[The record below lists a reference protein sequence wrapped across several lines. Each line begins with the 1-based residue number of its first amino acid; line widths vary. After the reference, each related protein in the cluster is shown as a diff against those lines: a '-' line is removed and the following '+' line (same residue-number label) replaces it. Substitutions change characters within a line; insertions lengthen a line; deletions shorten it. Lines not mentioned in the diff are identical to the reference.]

1 MKQSKTDVY
10 EQSGGACV
18 REDEGEDVMQQH
30 GKDERLEP
38 EKKLGIW
45 SSDSSKESQQFKW
58 MFSCVVLARFLEE

>member
-1 MKQSKTDVY
+1 MSSKSSLTIMKQSKTDVY

-38 EKKLGIW
+38 EKKLGI
-45 SSDSSKESQQFKW
+45 
-58 MFSCVVLARFLEE
+58 